1 MAKTKRS
8 AAPKLGK
15 RILCVV
21 LAVVLVLGACYAGVY
36 LLRYT
41 LYDAYRD
48 HLSSYTY
55 EQGTELAAG
64 AALDGYPGYRLVSE
78 TQQLAMYLNEE
89 TSDIAIADKRSGK
102 ITFAVPQ
109 GAQDDAVANNVNK
122 NYLRSHLIVN
132 YYTPNRTEGIYDSYS
147 MAVER
152 DQVSYEAIEGGVR
165 VIYEM
170 GDFSNST
177 GMVPMY
183 LSEEKFEEI
192 CALLSEEE
200 AKSLGRY
207 YSTNSDV
214 GGMRQLLKT
223 ARSNRIVLRKIEA
236 MLETAGFT
244 EEDYAEQMELAGST
258 VSIPIS
264 FVVALEYRLE
274 GDHVDVSVPT
284 CAIEENGG
292 GAIFKLQL
300 LRNFG
305 AADDTE
311 QGYLV
316 VPNADGS
323 LIYFNSGKTG
333 APNYTQYIY
342 GIDPLDADYTV
353 TEKTDNAS
361 MALFGI
367 CREDSTILATI
378 EDGAALAAVTAG
390 IAGKINSY
398 NYVYTTFVLRGSE
411 KLEMFGTTGNEAT
424 LPIVEDEL
432 YDCNLT
438 VRYSFLGDDCTG
450 YSGIAN
456 YYRQRLLDEGV
467 LTVQQPQENIK
478 FYYDVIAGVEMTE
491 YFLGKQYMSLTA
503 MTTFEQAGQM
513 AQQLSQAGIAS
524 QVMNLQGW
532 FNDGYYHDAANHIFV
547 NGKLGGKKGLEQLNA
562 LLAENGGVLC
572 ADVAFQKVSYESAG
586 IWFNYRAESSKYYG
600 SGYVASFG
608 QVNPTTLRQTSSLG
622 YSETMYDLV
631 SPKFLGRYVET
642 FAEKFE
648 KYDVDGIS
656 LRDLGNTLQ
665 SDKKRS
671 NVIHREQALDVVR
684 AQLQTLADTQRTLLV
699 NKANDYAWSVG
710 TDLLNLPLDDN
721 AYILVD
727 ENIPLYEMIV
737 HGCIDY
743 CGTAYNLTDT
753 DDPQRLLLTM
763 LEYGASPH
771 FVFTWK
777 QTSEMKYSG
786 MNGSY
791 ATTFSTWFDTAVQ
804 VYGELN
810 SALSRVSGATI
821 VQHQILQSGVRA
833 VTYDNGVT
841 IYVNYNVFD
850 VTVQGVNVPAMGYN
864 IV

>member
-1 MAKTKRS
+1 MAKTKRTS
-8 AAPKLGK
+8 APKLGK
-15 RILCVV
+15 RILCAV
-21 LAVVLVLGACYAGVY
+21 LAVALVIGLCYAGFY
-36 LLRYT
+36 LLHYT
-41 LYDAYRD
+41 FYNAYRD
-48 HLSSYTY
+48 YLSSYEY
-55 EQGTELAAG
+55 EQGTELSTG
-64 AALDGYPGYRLVSE
+64 AALDGAPSYLLVSQ
-78 TQQLAMYLNEE
+78 TQQLAMYLDRD
-89 TSDIAIADKRSGK
+89 TSDIAIVDKRTGHV
-102 ITFAVPQ
+102 TFAVPQ
-109 GAQDDAVANNVNK
+109 DAQSDSIANDVNK

-132 YYTPNRTEGIYDSYS
+132 YYTPNRTEGVYDSYS

-152 DQVSYEAIEGGVR
+152 EQVSYESIEGGVR
-165 VIYEM
+165 VIYEL

-183 LSEEKFEEI
+183 MSEEKFEAL
-192 CALLSEEE
+192 CALLSEED

-223 ARSNRIVLRKIEA
+223 ARSNRIVLRRIEA
-236 MLETAGFT
+236 MLQSAGFT
-244 EEDYAEQMELAGST
+244 EEDYAEQMELAGSS
-258 VSIPIS
+258 VSVPIS
-264 FVVALEYRLE
+264 FVIALEYRLE

-305 AADDTE
+305 AADDTQE
-311 QGYLV
+311 GYLV

-323 LIYFNSGKTG
+323 LIYFNNGKTG
-333 APNYTQYIY
+333 AANYTQYIY

-353 TEKTDNAS
+353 TENADNAT

-367 CREDSTILATI
+367 CAQDSTILATI

-390 IAGKINSY
+390 VAGKINSY

-438 VRYSFLGDDCTG
+438 VRYSFLDDAHTG

-467 LTVQQPQENIK
+467 LTVQQPRESIK

-491 YFLGKQYMSLTA
+491 HFLGKQYMSLTA

-513 AQQLSQAGIAS
+513 SQQLSQAGITS

-532 FNDGYYHDAANHIFV
+532 FNSGYYHDAANHIFV
-547 NGKLGGKKGLEQLNA
+547 NRKLGGKKGLEQLNA
-562 LLAENGGVLC
+562 LLAESGGTLY
-572 ADVAFQKVSYESAG
+572 ADVAFQKVSFESAD
-586 IWFNYRAESSKYYG
+586 IWFNYQAESSKYYG
-600 SGYVASFG
+600 SGYVANFG
-608 QVNPTTLRQTSSLG
+608 QVNPVTLRQTSSLG
-622 YSETMYDLV
+622 YSETLYDLI
-631 SPKFLGRYVET
+631 SPKFLVRNVQT
-642 FAEKFE
+642 FAQKLEN
-648 KYDVDGIS
+648 YDISGIS

-671 NVIHREQALDVVR
+671 NVIHREQALDVVK
-684 AQLQTLADTQRTLLV
+684 AQLQALAETDRALLL
-699 NKANDYAWSVG
+699 NAANDYAWSVS
-710 TDLLNLPLDDN
+710 TDLINLPLDDN

-737 HGCIDY
+737 HGCVDY
-743 CGTAYNLTDT
+743 CGSAYNLTDT
-753 DDPQRLLLTM
+753 DDTQRLLLTM

-771 FVFTWK
+771 FVFTW
-777 QTSEMKYSG
+777 QPSSDMKYSG
-786 MNGSY
+786 LNGSY
-791 ATTFSTWFDTAVQ
+791 CTTFSTWVDTAAEVYDQ
-804 VYGELN
+804 VDRV
-810 SALSRVSGATI
+810 LSRVSGATI
-821 VQHQILQSGVRA
+821 TQHRIVASGVRA
-833 VTYDNGVT
+833 VTYSNGVT
-841 IYVNYNVFD
+841 IYVNYNSSD
-850 VTVQGVNVPAMGYN
+850 VTVQGITIPAMGYQ